1 MTNEH
6 VLKRLFALAQ
16 DTDLLGLKDII
27 RDSYQLANFARVEHD
42 LITEQNVCDWLI
54 FNKHYTLMMKL
65 VAISID
71 GFKSDRYMNK
81 ISDITETINR
91 ARKQLLDEE
100 QQI

>member
-1 MTNEH
+1 
-6 VLKRLFALAQ
+6 
-16 DTDLLGLKDII
+16 
-27 RDSYQLANFARVEHD
+27 
-42 LITEQNVCDWLI
+42 
-54 FNKHYTLMMKL
+54 MMKL